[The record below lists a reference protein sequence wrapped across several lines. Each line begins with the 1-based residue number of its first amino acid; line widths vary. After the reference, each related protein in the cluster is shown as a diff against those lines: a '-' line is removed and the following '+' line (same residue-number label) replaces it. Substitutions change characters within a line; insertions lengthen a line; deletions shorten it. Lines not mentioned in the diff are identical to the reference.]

1 MHEWG
6 IAVNIMQ
13 KVEEAVKNNGMKKV
27 LKVDINLGE
36 GLGISRE
43 EFEFCLKTISKD
55 EVEFK
60 DCVFDIK
67 MTDAKLASIEGID
80 AE

>member
-13 KVEEAVKNNGMKKV
+13 KVEEAVKSNGLKKV
-27 LKVDINLGE
+27 VKVDINLGK

-55 EVEFK
+55 EIEFQG
-60 DCVFDIK
+60 CVFDIK
-67 MTDAKLASIEGID
+67 ITDAKLASIEGID